1 MASGVIGS
9 LQNRYS
15 GNTWKLQLGCNSLI
29 SNESNHSVQIWKK
42 FISFVRWKCLKNH
55 RIDVMVNVLT
65 EAVAY
70 TRFTEWL
77 AIQNHKILLKTP
89 VTLPYFSEIS
99 GQQSFLKFVKFFTT
113 VSKTLTSSRP
123 FTDLSQMIQLIR
135 NIGIIIHYMWCIARF
150 GVICTI

>member
-1 MASGVIGS
+1 MSRII
-9 LQNRYS
+9 LR
-15 GNTWKLQLGCNSLI
+15 
-29 SNESNHSVQIWKK
+29 K
-42 FISFVRWKCLKNH
+42 FERNLYHSFVGSVKNH

-89 VTLPYFSEIS
+89 VTLPYFSKIS

-135 NIGIIIHYMWCIARF
+135 NIGIIIHYM
-150 GVICTI
+150 